1 MPKRKNNRKI
11 EKLRQEMKAITKLI
25 VLAVV
30 ITLAHQ
36 SVASMSSGNYQIW
49 LDTFD
54 SGGGMTNSTG
64 FKVDSNVSGLTA
76 EQSESTNFSQKVVFS
91 GIEGEPTVGFSVDTV
106 SLDFG
111 QLSSKITRVTM
122 HSFSAFTNAKEGYTI
137 KVYGQSLHS
146 PEYTIDP
153 IGSTAAAL
161 SIGSEQF
168 GINLARNTLPA
179 IGANPSGGIG
189 AATANYFQA
198 NKFAFNSGDTIAYAA
213 SYSYQTNFTVTAIVN
228 IADDTP
234 AGAYATVLTYE
245 FIPVF

>member
-1 MPKRKNNRKI
+1 MPKRKNKKI
-11 EKLRQEMKAITKLI
+11 ETLHKELKAITKLI
-25 VLAVV
+25 VLGIVL
-30 ITLAHQ
+30 TLAHQ
-36 SVASMSSGNYQIW
+36 SIGAMNSDNYQIW
-49 LDTFD
+49 VDTFD

-64 FKVDSNVSGLTA
+64 FQVGSNLSDFSAG
-76 EQSESTNFSQKVVFS
+76 QSESSNFSQKASFS

-137 KVYGQSLHS
+137 RVFGQSLHS
-146 PEYTIDP
+146 SDYTIDA
-153 IGSTAAAL
+153 IGSTAASL

-189 AATANYFQA
+189 LATANYNQA
-198 NKFAFNSGDTIAYAA
+198 NKFAFNSGDTIAYAE
-213 SYSYQTNFTVTAIVN
+213 SYSYQTDFTVTAIVN

>member
-1 MPKRKNNRKI
+1 MPKRKNKKI
-11 EKLRQEMKAITKLI
+11 EILRKELKAITKLI
-25 VLAVV
+25 VLGVV
-30 ITLAHQ
+30 LTLAHQ
-36 SVASMSSGNYQIW
+36 SIAGMTSDNYKIW
-49 LDTFD
+49 VDTFD

-64 FKVDSNVSGLTA
+64 FQVDSNLSDFSFG
-76 EQSESTNFSQKVVFS
+76 QSESPNFSQKASFS

-111 QLSSKITRVTM
+111 QLSPKISRVTM
-122 HSFSAFTNAKEGYTI
+122 HTFSAFTNAKEGYTI

-146 PEYTIDP
+146 SDYTIEP
-153 IGSTAAAL
+153 IGSTASSL

-168 GINLARNTLPA
+168 GLNLARNILPA

-189 AATANYFQA
+189 VATANYNQV
-198 NKFAFNSGDTIAYAA
+198 NKFAFSSGETIAYAE
-213 SYSYQTNFTVTAIVN
+213 SYSYQTDFTVTAIVN

-234 AGAYATVLTYE
+234 AGEYATVLTYE